1 MWKHL
6 HSDHSTQGQNIPQ
19 RLAQQTMKPLMP
31 TLHHNPHQSTNQ
43 IASQTPSMN
52 NPINPSLLNTNDSI
66 FSPQLV
72 DALYGITEIENIT
85 PFVVGSQNCLT
96 KSSIHFTPQ
105 HANTKSPYVDP
116 TKKLFMNSSCKKNKM
131 AKIERNLTKISTSPI
146 LDLKKLRN
154 NKKRPSYFTKTSLG
168 SPITLMNSSD
178 TTIIRHGAQCL
189 GIVPLLCK
197 GSSKL
202 PTEESKRQKTN
213 R

>member
-19 RLAQQTMKPLMP
+19 RLVQQPMKPLMR

-85 PFVVGSQNCLT
+85 PFVVGSQNSLT
-96 KSSIHFTPQ
+96 KSSLHFTPQ
-105 HANTKSPYVDP
+105 HANTKSPYIDP
-116 TKKLFMNSSCKKNKM
+116 TRKLFMNSSCKKNKM
-131 AKIERNLTKISTSPI
+131 AKIERNLKKISTSPI
-146 LDLKKLRN
+146 LDLKTLRN
-154 NKKRPSYFTKTSLG
+154 NKKRQSYFTKTSLS

-189 GIVPLLCK
+189 GIVPLVCK